1 MIKFFRKIRYDLMEK
16 NKTGKYLK
24 YAVGEI
30 VLVVIG
36 ILIALQINNW
46 NENRKAKVLE
56 KSILIELKKSMY
68 SDIENQISP
77 NIAQLTLDLRNI
89 KVIEKLLNNEISYN
103 DSIDEK
109 FSSLMFSKSFKWEI
123 TAYKIL
129 ENQGINIIRNPK
141 LKESIL
147 KNYNTR
153 YPEVKDF
160 LENFSNN
167 LNLFFRPIMRSNFAF
182 EYSDSLNTK
191 YIPLNITDLKSNQ
204 EFKNAVNTAFLNFS
218 YNLKAHKELE
228 KEIIKTISLIDLVLK
243 SFND

>member
-1 MIKFFRKIRYDLMEK
+1 MIKFFRKIRYDLLEK

-24 YAVGEI
+24 YAIGEI
-30 VLVVIG
+30 FLVVIG
-36 ILIALQINNW
+36 ILIALSINNW
-46 NENRKAKVLE
+46 NENRKSKILE

-68 SDIENQISP
+68 SDIENQIRP
-77 NIAQLTLDLRNI
+77 NILQLDQDLNNI
-89 KVIEKLLNNEISYN
+89 KVIEQFLNNELIYH
-103 DSIDEK
+103 DSISRK
-109 FSSLMFSKSFKWEI
+109 FRSLMFSKHFKWEV

-147 KNYNTR
+147 SNYNMR

-191 YIPLNITDLKSNQ
+191 YIPLDITDLLSNK

-228 KEIIKTISLIDLVLK
+228 NEILKTISLIDMELEN
-243 SFND
+243 FNE